1 MTTAPAFNDAALVAA
16 VRRILDDNP
25 ETEAQALREQVATLT
40 RQLADALQ
48 QRDAAA
54 ENARREAKRSDM
66 LGERIAGA
74 RLALQSNMAPAYV
87 IDFLDVAIDEHTPKP
102 RVAVVMSPRFVTQ
115 EQFDAAAEVSRR
127 SRWGGRKGG
136 GFSPMKPATRS
147 RTSCFR
153 SASPSQTSPLRNPIT
168 TAK

>member
-1 MTTAPAFNDAALVAA
+1 MTTAPAHNDAALIAA
-16 VRRILDDNP
+16 VQRILGDDHR
-25 ETEAQALREQVATLT
+25 TEAQMLSEQVATLT

-54 ENARREAKRSDM
+54 ENARRWAARSDA

-74 RLALQSNMAPAYV
+74 RLGLAARMDPAEV

-115 EQFDAAAEVSRR
+115 EQFDAAAEIVETFALGRSEGWGIFPNEVSDAL
-127 SRWGGRKGG
+127 KDI
-136 GFSPMKPATRS
+136 ML
-147 RTSCFR
+147 
-153 SASPSQTSPLRNPIT
+153 PLGLT
-168 TAK
+168 VAK

>member
-1 MTTAPAFNDAALVAA
+1 MTTAPAHNDAALIAA
-16 VRRILDDNP
+16 VQRILDDAP
-25 ETEAQALREQVATLT
+25 RTEAQMLSEQVATLT

-74 RLALQSNMAPAYV
+74 RLALQSSMAPAEV

-102 RVAVVMSPRFVTQ
+102 RVAVVMSPRFYTAAQLDEAVMALWQRSGTSAYDTETPLSVVIADIAQ
-115 EQFDAAAEVSRR
+115 DLGLEQR
-127 SRWGGRKGG
+127 G
-136 GFSPMKPATRS
+136 
-147 RTSCFR
+147 
-153 SASPSQTSPLRNPIT
+153 
-168 TAK
+168 

>member
-25 ETEAQALREQVATLT
+25 QTEAQALREQVATLT
-40 RQLADALQ
+40 CQLADALQ

-74 RLALQSNMAPAYV
+74 RLALQSSMAPACV

-102 RVAVVMSPRFVTQ
+102 RVAVVMSPRFYTAAQ
-115 EQFDAAAEVSRR
+115 RDEAIQTFYTRGIDGTYSWDTPMSEIIDAIVSDI
-127 SRWGGRKGG
+127 
-136 GFSPMKPATRS
+136 GFE
-147 RTSCFR
+147 
-153 SASPSQTSPLRNPIT
+153 LRG
-168 TAK
+168 

>member
-25 ETEAQALREQVATLT
+25 KTEAQALREQVATLT

-54 ENARREAKRSDM
+54 ENARREAKRSDA

-74 RLALQSNMAPAYV
+74 RLGLVARMDPAEV

-115 EQFDAAAEVSRR
+115 EQFDAAAEVVETFALGR
-127 SRWGGRKGG
+127 SEGWGI
-136 GFSPMKPATRS
+136 FPNE
-147 RTSCFR
+147 TSD
-153 SASPSQTSPLRNPIT
+153 ALKDIMLPLGLAVAN
-168 TAK
+168 

>member
-1 MTTAPAFNDAALVAA
+1 MHQQTPPARDDAALVAA
-16 VRRILDDNP
+16 VRRILDDDP
-25 ETEAQALREQVATLT
+25 RTEAQMLREQVATLT

-74 RLALQSNMAPAYV
+74 RLGLVARMDPTEV

-115 EQFDAAAEVSRR
+115 EQFDAALEEV
-127 SRWGGRKGG
+127 WFFGVGQDGQ
-136 GFSPMKPATRS
+136 
-147 RTSCFR
+147 FR
-153 SASPSQTSPLRNPIT
+153 IDPSDCVETLKDIMLPVSYTHLTLPTKRIV
-168 TAK
+168 

>member
-1 MTTAPAFNDAALVAA
+1 MTSAPAHNDAALIAA
-16 VRRILDDNP
+16 VQRILDDDP
-25 ETEAQALREQVATLT
+25 RTEAQMLREQVATLT

-74 RLALQSNMAPAYV
+74 RLALVARMDPAEV

-115 EQFDAAAEVSRR
+115 AEFAAAAMQVHEFGIWQQGEGAARIDDEADRV
-127 SRWGGRKGG
+127 
-136 GFSPMKPATRS
+136 MAEI
-147 RTSCFR
+147 
-153 SASPSQTSPLRNPIT
+153 LPILGLT
-168 TAK
+168 VAK